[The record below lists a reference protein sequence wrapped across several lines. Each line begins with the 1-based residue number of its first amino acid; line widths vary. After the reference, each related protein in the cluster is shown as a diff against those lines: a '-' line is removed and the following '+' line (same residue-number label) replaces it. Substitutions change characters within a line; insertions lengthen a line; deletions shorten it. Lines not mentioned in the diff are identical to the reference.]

1 MNYAY
6 ITVLT
11 SESYLGG
18 VLVLSRSLQI
28 VQSKYPLY
36 VLLPSD
42 SDPMLKNV
50 LENYNIPTLFSDPLS
65 DDMMRRESNSQSYWR
80 DTLFKLKVFQLTQFD
95 KIICLDS
102 DMLVINNI
110 DHLFQKKHMSCVAA
124 GRVLHHDWI
133 HLNSGIMIIEPSNAA
148 YDGLLRLVDPVCTN
162 LINQGVGFGDQDI
175 ISARYDEEWT
185 SNPELQLPESYN
197 CMLGYAGLLKKA
209 GIVQSAGDIFVYHFT
224 GRQKPW
230 RNLLSEDAAIL
241 IKILKRSKSHSALDY
256 QIFYRYKQVLRFCLK
271 QID

>member
-1 MNYAY
+1 MNYAF

-11 SESYLGG
+11 NESYLGG
-18 VLVLSRSLQI
+18 VLVLSRSLQA

-42 SDPMLKNV
+42 SDPMLKNA
-50 LENYNIPTLFSDPLS
+50 LKKHNIQTLFRDQFS
-65 DDMMRRESNSQSYWR
+65 DDILRRDSNPQSYWR

-102 DMLVINNI
+102 DMVVMNNI
-110 DHLFQKKHMSCVAA
+110 DHLFQKAHMSCVAA
-124 GRVLHHDWI
+124 GKVLHPDWI
-133 HLNSGIMIIEPSNAA
+133 HLNSGIMVIEPSDTT
-148 YDGLLRLVDPVCTN
+148 YHELLRLVDPICTE
-162 LINQGVGFGDQDI
+162 LINRGVGFGDQDI
-175 ISARYDEEWT
+175 IAAYYDEKWI
-185 SNPELQLPESYN
+185 NNLELQLPESYN

-209 GIVQSAGDIFVYHFT
+209 GAIRSVDDIFIYHFT

-230 RNLLSEDAAIL
+230 RNSLSEDAAIL
-241 IKILKRSKSHSALDY
+241 IKILKRSKSYSALDF
-256 QIFYRYKQVLRFCLK
+256 QLFYRYKQLLRLCLK